1 MSVYGGFATRLQES
15 QYSGLICK
23 AISLLERRIVT
34 GIRGESLDIEQWGLA
49 FVSVYKGLRRME
61 EQKYQQPKYSLFC
74 RQLAKLCAGQNS
86 GSMSQGLSHMDSSP
100 SSHLSGTN
108 KDWEAYMQQ

>member
-23 AISLLERRIVT
+23 VISLLERRVVA
-34 GIRGESLDIEQWGLA
+34 GIRGDSLDEEQWGLA

-61 EQKYQQPKYSLFC
+61 EQKYQQPKYSLC
-74 RQLAKLCAGQNS
+74 CGQLAKLCGGQNS
-86 GSMSQGLSHMDSSP
+86 GSLSTRLDSSP
-100 SSHLSGTN
+100 STHLSGTN

>member
-23 AISLLERRIVT
+23 VVSLLERRIVS
-34 GIRGESLDIEQWGLA
+34 GIRGESLDVEQWGLA
-49 FVSVYKGLRRME
+49 FMSVYKGMRRME
-61 EQKYQQPKYSLFC
+61 EQKYQQPKYSQFC
-74 RQLAKLCAGQNS
+74 GELAKMCGAQTS
-86 GSMSQGLSHMDSSP
+86 GSLSPGLTYTDSSR
-100 SSHLSGTN
+100 SARLSAN